1 MNSFVLAP
9 AALDFRRA
17 FLVNLASATG
27 GVATRFVLGL
37 LLARLLQPAELGLY
51 ALGLGVFSV
60 AQLLRD
66 AGVSAYL
73 QREPELTPARFS
85 ACLGLLACTTLLA
98 TTALLVLA
106 DPLARHFGQPG
117 LTVLLQVL
125 ALGLLLSAYGS
136 VMAALQLR
144 ALSASR
150 IAFVSRMGTLAH
162 AGVALLLSMEG
173 WGALGL
179 AWAQVA
185 SILVCGLAYACMPTG
200 RSWWPSSRGWAEVL
214 GFGVGALL
222 VGLLGGVNGVL
233 PDLWLGRLGSAHL
246 VGLLGRAQGA
256 VSLLQAVAGQAL
268 SFGALPL
275 LAGRHARAEALEP
288 ALRRATALLTGL
300 GWPLLALTVAYRE
313 PLVRL
318 LYGPA
323 WGDCTPAVLPL
334 ALTAALGLAFS
345 QLGAALA
352 AVGRPALAAWPT
364 GVTLGARLVL
374 GVAIFDGSLA
384 SFAWA
389 LCAAACLALPVQ
401 LWLAARHLGQSPR
414 ALWAALGGSALAA
427 VAVLAVPLTLA
438 PIACV
443 AAWRWCRH
451 PMLDEL
457 GQLMRRRMTSRK

>member
-1 MNSFVLAP
+1 MTSFVLAP
-9 AALDFRRA
+9 AAVDFRRA
-17 FLVNLASATG
+17 FLVNLASSTG

-51 ALGLGVFSV
+51 ALGLGAFSV

-85 ACLGLLACTTLLA
+85 ACLGLLMFTTFMA
-98 TTALLVLA
+98 TAALLGLA
-106 DPLARHFGQPG
+106 EPLAQHFDQPG
-117 LTVLLQVL
+117 LVAVLQVL

-136 VMAALQLR
+136 VMASLQLR
-144 ALSASR
+144 ELAATR
-150 IAFVSRMGTLAH
+150 IAFVSRIGTLAH
-162 AGVALLLSMEG
+162 AGVALLLSLQG

-185 SILVCGLAYACMPTG
+185 SILVCGLAYAGMRTG
-200 RSWWPSSRGWAEVL
+200 RLWRPSVRGWAEVL

-246 VGLLGRAQGA
+246 VGLLGRAQGT
-256 VSLLQAVAGQAL
+256 VGLLQAVAGHAL
-268 SFGALPL
+268 SFGALPV
-275 LAGRHARAEALEP
+275 LAGRHARAESLEP
-288 ALRRATALLTGL
+288 ALHRATALLTGL

-313 PLVRL
+313 PLVLL

-323 WGDCTPAVLPL
+323 WADCTPAVLPL
-334 ALTAALGLAFS
+334 ALTAALGLVFS

-364 GVTLGARLVL
+364 GVTLTSRVVL
-374 GVAIFDGSLA
+374 GVLLFDGSLV

-389 LCAAACLALPVQ
+389 LFAAACLALPVQ
-401 LWLAARHLGQSPR
+401 LWLSARYLGQSPR
-414 ALWAALGGSALAA
+414 LLWAALGGSALTT
-427 VAVLAVPLTLA
+427 VAVLAVPLSIV
-438 PIACV
+438 PVVCV

-451 PMLDEL
+451 PLLEEL